1 LPRGRIELLTL
12 EILKVIKKRLGV
24 NCQVWFKIISM
35 DSIFV
40 LLILGSVALVAL
52 LFLYVRGK
60 VTGSFMITG
69 LIVVIFIFSVI
80 TGR

>member
-1 LPRGRIELLTL
+1 
-12 EILKVIKKRLGV
+12 
-24 NCQVWFKIISM
+24 M